1 MSKAPIRY
9 RLSTALLVLCFFI
22 ACNSKHEKFS
32 IVSST
37 DGEIK
42 KIIVCT
48 EGTSDL
54 YTLNYLTELQK
65 VFGKDKVLPVY
76 KTSALDPN
84 NGKKTKGRLNFWVQD
99 VFIPLQQFSNEEDV
113 KFIYSAGN
121 ERMLNSVI
129 RIKET
134 LPYIDTLA
142 VSIDNLEGGNVLA
155 FGNHVLISKAILY
168 TNYEQNKNKNG
179 LAAFQNELERELK
192 NSFNME
198 HIIWTGFA
206 ENKNVPVEYGSYPV
220 SQAIFHID
228 MYLTPSGIIVNDS
241 NLIFIAEIDTSF
253 YTPKYLQVHNR
264 LHAIDSLNQLI
275 AATGNDFN
283 SFYQQYHKSDTAL
296 KPFTFRKIPL
306 LIEFFDNS
314 NAMRYYHS
322 LNNAHVEVYG
332 NVRNIY
338 ASKYKN
344 TGFINYTA
352 AMEKAEQAYAS
363 EGFKTTFIGPYANR
377 IGNGALH
384 CYSKVVWRKKK

>member
-9 RLSTALLVLCFFI
+9 RLSTTLLVFCFFI
-22 ACNSKHEKFS
+22 SCKSKYEKFN

-48 EGTSDL
+48 EGNSDL
-54 YTLNYLTELQK
+54 YTLNYLTELQN

-76 KTSALDPN
+76 KTAVLDPS
-84 NGKKTKGRLNFWVQD
+84 NGKKSKGLLNFWVQD
-99 VFIPLQQFSNEEDV
+99 VFIPLQQFSDEENV
-113 KFIYSAGN
+113 KLIYSAGN

-129 RIKET
+129 RVKES
-134 LPYIDTLA
+134 LPYIDTFA
-142 VSIDNLEGGNVLA
+142 VSIADLEGGNILA
-155 FGNHVLISKAILY
+155 FGNHAIISKTILY
-168 TNYEQNKNKNG
+168 TNYEQYKNKKN

-192 NSFNME
+192 KNFNIE

-220 SQAIFHID
+220 SQPIFHID
-228 MYLTPSGIIVNDS
+228 MYLTPSGITVNDS
-241 NLIFIAEIDTSF
+241 NLIFIAEIDTGF
-253 YTPKYLQVHNR
+253 YTKEYLQSHNR
-264 LHAIDSLNQLI
+264 YHAIDSLNQLI
-275 AATGNDFN
+275 AATRDDFN
-283 SFYQQYHKSDTAL
+283 SFYQNNHKSDTAL

-338 ASKYKN
+338 ASKYKS

-352 AMEKAEQAYAS
+352 AMEKAEQVYAS
-363 EGFKTTFIGPYANR
+363 QGFKTTFIGPYANR

-384 CYSKVVWRKKK
+384 CYSKVVWRENK